1 MSKKLVD
8 EEHSLMALKE
18 MLRDRNKK
26 ETVGEVLTVF
36 CERYGLSIEECRRFY
51 DLLVERG
58 EIKE

>member
-8 EEHSLMALKE
+8 EEHSLNALRE
-18 MLRDRNKK
+18 MLRDRKD
-26 ETVGEVLTVF
+26 EPAGEVLAVF

-51 DLLVERG
+51 DMLVERG